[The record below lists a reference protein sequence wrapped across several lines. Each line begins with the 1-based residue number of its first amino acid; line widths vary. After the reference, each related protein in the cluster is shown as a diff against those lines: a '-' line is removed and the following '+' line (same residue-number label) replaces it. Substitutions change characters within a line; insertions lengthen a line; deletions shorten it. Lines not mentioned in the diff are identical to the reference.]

1 MSIRLAEQ
9 EKEKKAQIILLER
22 FSNSFFMLTD
32 AQAGRMVKAIFQYK
46 ISKQEPNFQGDGI
59 LVFFWQDIKNWL
71 DDSENH
77 YKRVCEIN
85 RANINARWKNKN
97 DVSENTSVYE
107 RTQTNTEHTNAMA
120 NAMAYGFPKKET
132 VIIDST
138 NKGNGNFETAVKT
151 YQEKIGNLKPPQEV
165 EHLQDLLNK
174 YSFNE
179 VLTAINIMA
188 STGGRSVKALENIL
202 ETSVDF

>member
-1 MSIRLAEQ
+1 MAVRLAEQ
-9 EKEKKAQIILLER
+9 EKEKRAQIILLER
-22 FSNSFFMLTD
+22 FSNSFYMLTD

-46 ISKQEPNFQGDGI
+46 ITKQEPNFQGDEI

-120 NAMAYGFPKKET
+120 NAMANGFPKKET

>member
-1 MSIRLAEQ
+1 MAVRLAEQ
-9 EKEKKAQIILLER
+9 EKEKRAQIILLER

-46 ISKQEPNFQGDGI
+46 ITKQEPNFQGDGI

-97 DVSENTSVYE
+97 DVKQINECIDMIKKKIENE
-107 RTQTNTEHTNAMA
+107 
-120 NAMAYGFPKKET
+120 
-132 VIIDST
+132 
-138 NKGNGNFETAVKT
+138 
-151 YQEKIGNLKPPQEV
+151 NL
-165 EHLQDLLNK
+165 
-174 YSFNE
+174 NE
-179 VLTAINIMA
+179 
-188 STGGRSVKALENIL
+188 
-202 ETSVDF
+202 DFIK